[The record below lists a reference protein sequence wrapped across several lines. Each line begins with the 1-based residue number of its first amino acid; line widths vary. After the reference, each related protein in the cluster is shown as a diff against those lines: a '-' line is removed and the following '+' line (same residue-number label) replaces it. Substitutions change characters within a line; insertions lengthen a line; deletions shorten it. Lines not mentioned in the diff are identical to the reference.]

1 MKSLFNDNRLA
12 NILQLFHNTQTLS
25 VNTMAAKLQV
35 SDRTI
40 RNDIKQLNQMLNGC
54 ATIEGTQGRY
64 SLRVYDPEKFHDFLI
79 EISEADD
86 FLNSPHN
93 RIDYIFGKLLRAD
106 MPLLTDDLA
115 YEMSIGRTTIAG
127 DLKKL
132 RSDLEE
138 YRLTIQGKTNQGLTL
153 YGNETDIRR
162 YVLDNCFDAIYSSY
176 PMDPEVDEII
186 DRFFE
191 EQHFERTSRDNF
203 RRFVILMLD
212 RFLTGHYIGQMPQK
226 AYNLTSRKEFS
237 AVNDV
242 IDEIGRSL
250 TIDLPAEEK
259 IFVFLPISG
268 MRTPADSEGL
278 RSIELDE
285 SIRPLLPKI
294 VEQIR
299 EETNLNID
307 LGDFT
312 EEFLY
317 HLMFMI
323 NRMRFGIKLP
333 NPMAEDMIEKYPLA
347 FQVAGIASS
356 VISRE
361 YDLEVTRDEQAY
373 LATYFGVFLTE
384 SQLRLERQFR
394 IAAVYTTGRVTGRLM
409 EMQLR
414 RVINHSAVLS
424 MYSLE
429 EATTEKL
436 DENDLVLTTVD
447 LTVPCHRPVI
457 SINEVFNEQELRR
470 KIEKARYWDQVD
482 SPNLDSN
489 WFIMAGLIDEERF
502 FVLNH
507 NNDYATALQQ
517 MIGTL
522 TEAGAVDEGF
532 LQRLE
537 ERERQGTMVFGNA
550 IALPHGVQF
559 ATDGLVLA
567 VGVFDE
573 PIQYQGNDISII
585 FLLGLPEQEKED
597 DNLLIRIYDEIIT
610 ISHDAELRDKL
621 ASAKTYLELRHGLYR
636 QAD

>member
-1 MKSLFNDNRLA
+1 MKSLFSDNRLA
-12 NILQLFHNTQTLS
+12 SILHLFHNTQTMS
-25 VNTMAAKLQV
+25 VGTMASKLQV

-40 RNDIKQLNQMLNGC
+40 RNDIKQLNQMLSGC

-64 SLRVYDPEKFHDFLI
+64 SLRVYDPEKYQEFLI

-86 FLNSPHN
+86 FLNSPRN

-106 MPLLTDDLA
+106 MPILTDDLA
-115 YEMSIGRTTIAG
+115 YEMSIGRTTIMG

-138 YRLTIQGKTNQGLTL
+138 YQLTVQGKTNQGLTL

-162 YVLDNCFDAIYSSY
+162 YVLDNCFDAIYDSF
-176 PMDPEVDEII
+176 PMDEEIDGII

-191 EQHFERTSRDNF
+191 AKHFEQTSRKNF
-203 RRFVILMLD
+203 RRYVILMLD
-212 RFLTGHYIGQMPQK
+212 RFLTGHYIGQLSQK
-226 AYNLTSRKEFS
+226 AYNLTSRNEYA
-237 AVNDV
+237 AVNHLV
-242 IDEIGRSL
+242 DEIGASL
-250 TIDLPAEEK
+250 GIDFPPEEK
-259 IFVFLPISG
+259 LFVFLPISG

-294 VEQIR
+294 IEQIQN
-299 EETNLNID
+299 ETNLNID

-312 EEFLY
+312 DEFLY

-347 FQVAGIASS
+347 FQVAGIASD
-356 VISRE
+356 VVSRE
-361 YDLEVTRDEQAY
+361 YGLKVTRDEQAY

-384 SQLRLERQFR
+384 SKLRLERQFR
-394 IAAVYTTGRVTGRLM
+394 IAAVYSTGRVTGRLM

-414 RVINHSAVLS
+414 RVINHSAVLT
-424 MYSLE
+424 MLSLE
-429 EATTEKL
+429 EATTDRL
-436 DENDLVLTTVD
+436 DKNDLVLTTVE
-447 LTVPCHRPVI
+447 LTAPCHKPVI

-470 KIEKARYWDQVD
+470 KIDKARYQVD

-502 FVLNH
+502 FVLDCEQ
-507 NNDYATALQQ
+507 DYQTALKQ
-517 MIGTL
+517 MILTL
-522 TEAGAVDEGF
+522 TEAGDVDDGF
-532 LQRLE
+532 LDRLE

-550 IALPHGVQF
+550 IALPHGVQY
-559 ATDGLVLA
+559 ATEGLVLA
-567 VGVFDE
+567 VGVFGT
-573 PIQYQGNDISII
+573 PIEYLGNEISII

-610 ISHDAELRDKL
+610 ISHDEELRNKL
-621 ASAKTYLELRHGLYR
+621 ASSKSYLELRHGLYR